1 MLINLNLNYFNE
13 SNGFHK
19 MNLNSFLVVVLFCFT
34 LFQIVTDFI
43 QRIWNRIWKFN
54 LDDPIYAE
62 D

>member
-13 SNGFHK
+13 RNGFHK
-19 MNLNSFLVVVLFCFT
+19 MNLNKFLVVVLFCFT

-43 QRIWNRIWKFN
+43 QRIWNLN
-54 LDDPIYAE
+54 LNDTIDAE